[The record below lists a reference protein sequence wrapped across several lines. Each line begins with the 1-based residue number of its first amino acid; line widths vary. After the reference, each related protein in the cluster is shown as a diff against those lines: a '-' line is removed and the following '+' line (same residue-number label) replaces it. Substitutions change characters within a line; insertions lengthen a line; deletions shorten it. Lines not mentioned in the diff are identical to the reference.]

1 MSKFIVLYRAPAS
14 VLDDWMKT
22 PPAEREV
29 MESKMKVDWD
39 AWATKHAGMI
49 LETAGAGATTTVS
62 PDGAKNARNDIMMY
76 SLVEAPS
83 REAVT
88 EMFVGHPHL
97 GIPQGTID
105 IMSANLLPGM
115 QS

>member
-1 MSKFIVLYRAPAS
+1 MSKFIVLYRCPVS

-22 PPAEREV
+22 PPAEREA
-29 MESKMKVDWD
+29 MESKMKADWD
-39 AWATKHAGMI
+39 AWSAKNGGMV
-49 LETAGAGATTTVS
+49 LETAGAGATTTVTQ
-62 PDGAKNARNDIMMY
+62 DGAKDARNDIMMY

-97 GIPQGTID
+97 GIPEATID
-105 IMSANLLPGM
+105 VMSANVLPGM
-115 QS
+115 S